1 MCFNPEN
8 TYCLKFENPTSPDRP
23 DTSPKHFPSISAA
36 LWRGISQWV
45 MLIGVFSGLSFQER
59 ARHANVILLTL
70 GPHGSNFADVVDAL
84 RAGLIPL
91 DRGIETEINGE
102 TVRLCAFYLC
112 RFS

>member
-1 MCFNPEN
+1 
-8 TYCLKFENPTSPDRP
+8 
-23 DTSPKHFPSISAA
+23 
-36 LWRGISQWV
+36 

-102 TVRLCAFYLC
+102 TVRLRTAYAPFTYAVLAKWLTICPATG
-112 RFS
+112 R